1 MLTTTPVLLGSPSL
15 ISIMMKNFMEEF
27 EMQKW
32 EYKTF
37 RADRDDYKGFFKG
50 VKNEKFESDI
60 NDLGKE
66 GWEFVGN
73 GLNDGLN
80 AMILVFKRPLQG

>member
-1 MLTTTPVLLGSPSL
+1 MPITTPVLLGSPSL
-15 ISIMMKNFMEEF
+15 ISIMIKNFMEEF

>member
-1 MLTTTPVLLGSPSL
+1 
-15 ISIMMKNFMEEF
+15 
-27 EMQKW
+27 MQKW

-37 RADRDDYKGFFKG
+37 LADRDDYKGFFQG
-50 VKNEKFESDI
+50 VKNEKFEKDI
-60 NDLGKE
+60 NDLGRE

-80 AMILVFKRPLQG
+80 AMILVFKRPLEG